1 MRPMR
6 STRRPFRR
14 IAMLPGAVLAVVA
27 AFLGVGPARAEPVPV
42 WRYEVSVDA
51 ALTRM
56 DVRLVF
62 ESFVPR
68 RLMLAGGGSLDA
80 LDLAPARG
88 ALARDPSSAT
98 HLLVAR
104 LDEGGGVSWGV
115 DLKAM
120 CRVGDGSRRVG
131 RDLLTRS
138 GDFLLRPSVVTEP
151 LRATLSVRLP
161 TGIRVLAPWV
171 PATAVPAGA
180 SAAFDLDSATWDFQ
194 GHVAF
199 GRFEVREV
207 PVPGTTVR
215 IAVLDGEHRAT
226 QAGIER
232 WITTAARAVSLPFG
246 RFPAARLPVIILP
259 SPGRGD
265 AVPFGSTF
273 YGGGPHCILYLSN
286 TARDEDLP
294 GEWVAVH
301 EMLHTTMPSVS
312 REDAWFS
319 EGFVTYVQEVTR
331 TRAGFQ
337 PVLEGWQQIE
347 EGFDRG
353 RSVGGKATLAEES
366 RDMGRTHA
374 YWRVYWAGAA
384 IALELDVTLRRESG
398 GKLSLDDVLRAY
410 DRRRLASPKE
420 MTAAEAVRIAD
431 GVAGRPLLAGIVARH
446 LPSPAFPD
454 VRPTQAWL
462 GIAARD
468 GQVAFVAAPG
478 AAVRDRMLA
487 PPTEAPRPIGAE
499 PPVEADLP
507 APR

>member
-1 MRPMR
+1 MR
-6 STRRPFRR
+6 STCRPFRR
-14 IAMLPGAVLAVVA
+14 IAVLLWAFVA
-27 AFLGVGPARAEPVPV
+27 AVALPRASTSARAEPVPV

-56 DVRLVF
+56 DLRLAF
-62 ESFVPR
+62 EGFVPR
-68 RLMLAGGGSLDA
+68 RLMLAGGGTLDA
-80 LDLAPARG
+80 IDLAPARG
-88 ALARDPSSAT
+88 GLVRDPSSAT
-98 HLLVAR
+98 HLQVVR

-138 GDFLLRPSVVTEP
+138 GDWMLRPSAATEP
-151 LRATLSVRLP
+151 LRAALSVGLP
-161 TGIRVLAPWV
+161 PGVQVLSPWAP
-171 PATAVPAGA
+171 AASVPAGA

-226 QAGIER
+226 QAGIEA
-232 WITTAARAVSLPFG
+232 WIATAARAVSLPFG
-246 RFPAARLPVIILP
+246 RFPAARLPVIVLP

-273 YGGGPHCILYLSN
+273 YGGGPHSILYLSN

-312 REDAWFS
+312 RDDAWFS
-319 EGFVTYVQEVTR
+319 EGFVTYVQEVVR

-353 RSVGGKATLAEES
+353 RSVGGKASLADES
-366 RDMGRTHA
+366 RTMGRTHA

-384 IALELDVTLRRESG
+384 IALELDVALRRESG
-398 GKLSLDDVLRAY
+398 GRLSLDDVLRAY
-410 DRRRLASPKE
+410 DRRRLGSPKE
-420 MTAAEAVRIAD
+420 MSAAEAVRIAD
-431 GVAGRPLLAGIVARH
+431 GVAGRPVLAGLAARH
-446 LPSPAFPD
+446 LQSSAFPD
-454 VRPTQAWL
+454 VRASQAWL
-462 GIAARD
+462 GIVVREGRVSFA
-468 GQVAFVAAPG
+468 QAPG
-478 AAVRDRMLA
+478 AAQRDRMMA
-487 PPTEAPRPIGAE
+487 PPVGKPEPAGGSPPAE
-499 PPVEADLP
+499 PDAP

>member
-1 MRPMR
+1 MR
-6 STRRPFRR
+6 STRTPFRR
-14 IAMLPGAVLAVVA
+14 IAVLLWAFVAVVA
-27 AFLGVGPARAEPVPV
+27 PLDGARPARAAGPPV

-56 DVRLVF
+56 DVRLAF

-68 RLMLAGGGSLDA
+68 RLMLAGGGALDA

-88 ALARDPSSAT
+88 GLVRDPSSPT
-98 HLLVAR
+98 HLQVVR
-104 LDEGGGVSWGV
+104 LDEGGGVSFGV
-115 DLKAM
+115 DLKSM

-138 GDFLLRPSVVTEP
+138 GDFLLRPSVVTET
-151 LRATLSVRLP
+151 LRATVSVRLP
-161 TGIRVLAPWV
+161 PGLRVLAPWT
-171 PATAVPAGA
+171 PAASVPAGA
-180 SAAFDLDSATWDFQ
+180 SAAFELDSATWDFQ

-226 QAGIER
+226 LAGIEG

-246 RFPAARLPVIILP
+246 RFPASRLPVIVIP

-265 AVPFGSTF
+265 AVPFGTTF
-273 YGGGPHCILYLSN
+273 YGGGPHTILYLSN

-312 REDAWFS
+312 RDDAWLS
-319 EGFVTYVQEVTR
+319 EGFVTYVQEITR

-337 PVLEGWQQIE
+337 TALQGWQQIE

-353 RSVGGKATLAEES
+353 RSVGGKASLAEES
-366 RDMGRTHA
+366 RDMGRTHG

-398 GKLSLDDVLRAY
+398 GRRSLDDVLRAY
-410 DRRRLASPKE
+410 DRRRQASPKE
-420 MTAAEAVRIAD
+420 MSTAEAVRIAD
-431 GVAGRPLLAGIVARH
+431 AVAGRPVLAGIVARH
-446 LPSPAFPD
+446 LPSPSFPD
-454 VRPTQAWL
+454 VHASQAWL
-462 GIAARD
+462 GITVR
-468 GQVAFVAAPG
+468 GGRVSFVQAPG
-478 AAVRDRMLA
+478 AAERDRMLA
-487 PPTEAPRPIGAE
+487 PPAAAPKPIGVEAPVRAE
-499 PPVEADLP
+499 DP

>member
-1 MRPMR
+1 MRSMRP
-6 STRRPFRR
+6 TRRPFRR
-14 IAMLPGAVLAVVA
+14 IAVLLCALVA
-27 AFLGVGPARAEPVPV
+27 TAALSRVATPARAEPVPV

-51 ALTRM
+51 ALGRM
-56 DVRLVF
+56 DVRLAF

-80 LDLAPARG
+80 LDLAPSRG
-88 ALARDPSSAT
+88 GLARDPSSAT
-98 HLLVAR
+98 HLVVVR
-104 LDEGGGVSWGV
+104 LDEGGGVSYGV
-115 DLKAM
+115 DLKSM
-120 CRVGDGSRRVG
+120 CRVGDGSRRIG

-138 GDFLLRPSVVTEP
+138 GDFLLRPSAATEP

-161 TGIRVLAPWV
+161 PGVQMLSPWAP
-171 PATAVPAGA
+171 AAVAPAGA
-180 SAAFDLDSATWDFQ
+180 SAAFELDSATWDFQ

-246 RFPAARLPVIILP
+246 RFPAARLPVIVMP

-265 AVPFGSTF
+265 AVPFGSTY
-273 YGGGPHCILYLSN
+273 YGGGPHTLLYLSN
-286 TARDEDLP
+286 TARDDDLP

-331 TRAGFQ
+331 TRAGVQ
-337 PVLEGWQQIE
+337 SVLEGWQQLE

-384 IALELDVTLRRESG
+384 IAFELDVALRRESG

-420 MTAAEAVRIAD
+420 MSAAEAVRIAD

-454 VRPTQAWL
+454 VRPTQGWL
-462 GIAARD
+462 GIAVRE
-468 GQVAFVAAPG
+468 GRVSFVPAPG

-487 PPTEAPRPIGAE
+487 PPVGEPRKVGGEA
-499 PPVEADLP
+499 PVEADVP